1 MTTAPP
7 RDVVIVDLT
16 EISGLPSELVETLT
30 QRKRAGH
37 DVEILNPSPE
47 VQEYLRRSDF
57 GSILIRGSTFPKSP
71 I

>member
-1 MTTAPP
+1 MTVAPQ

-16 EISGLPSELVETLT
+16 GIVGIPAEFVETLAHAHAT
-30 QRKRAGH
+30 GQ

-47 VQEYLRRSDF
+47 VQEYLRRADLS
-57 GSILIRGSTFPKSP
+57 SILIRGSTPPRAP

>member
-30 QRKRAGH
+30 QAQAAGH

-47 VQEYLRRSDF
+47 VQEYLRRADL
-57 GSILIRGSTFPKSP
+57 GSVLIRGSTFPKSP

>member
-1 MTTAPP
+1 MTIAPQ

-16 EISGLPSELVETLT
+16 GISGLPPEIREILA
-30 QRKRAGH
+30 QAQAAGH

-47 VQEYLRRSDF
+47 VQEYLRGAGL